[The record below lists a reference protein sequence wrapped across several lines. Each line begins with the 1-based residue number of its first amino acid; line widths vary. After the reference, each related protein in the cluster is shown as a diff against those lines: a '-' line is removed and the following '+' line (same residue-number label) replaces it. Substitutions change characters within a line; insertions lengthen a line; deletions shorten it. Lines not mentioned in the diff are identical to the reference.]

1 MVLSQHFGAV
11 PGVLLPETGGLGTI
25 GYTVIGAVALGL
37 AGFGGMVVYNRRK
50 LRRQR
55 RWYM

>member
-1 MVLSQHFGAV
+1 M
-11 PGVLLPETGGLGTI
+11 PGVLLPDIGGLGTL

-37 AGFGGMVVYNRRK
+37 TGFGGMVAYNRRK